1 MRTFVVTAS
10 LVLMAAVSGQQ
21 PAGKPAAP
29 AKPAANAA
37 PTKPQPVVQYDPSTG
52 WPIGVDEGPAPAASA
67 KPTPRTGDGNPVT
80 VTPLPAAGA
89 APAVETAASVL
100 ASGTQLGSP
109 LLDVYQP
116 LLAPG
121 EWRRLG
127 GLVVQWRATV
137 HGTNGEVVGVREFV
151 HTADPAHPDR
161 DRIEHKDGRVYVRCG
176 QQVFAERGGM
186 PMPAATE
193 EAARELALFG
203 MQLRMP
209 WAFADANAFAVVGKA
224 TVERGGDKLRKLTIE
239 QRPPHGADLLGPES
253 QPRPRDT
260 FELYH
265 ETGTGRLREFVH
277 RFAATEQTRR
287 VLLEEW
293 READGVQLPHRRV
306 YLDDAERPTTVLEV
320 VKCERRR
327 VAERDFR
334 QP

>member
-1 MRTFVVTAS
+1 MRPFVMSAS
-10 LVLMAAVSGQQ
+10 LVLSAAVHAQQ
-21 PAGKPAAP
+21 PAPKPTPAAAP
-29 AKPAANAA
+29 ASSAEAPAK
-37 PTKPQPVVQYDPSTG
+37 TQPVVQFDARTG
-52 WPIGVDEGPAPAASA
+52 WPIGVDDGPVPAAPPKPAAAANGKGAAVPAPTPPAAPAA
-67 KPTPRTGDGNPVT
+67 
-80 VTPLPAAGA
+80 
-89 APAVETAASVL
+89 ETAAPPL

-116 LLAPG
+116 LMAPG

-137 HGTNGEVVGVREFV
+137 HGPNGEVVGVREFV

-161 DRIEHKDGRVYVRCG
+161 DRIEHKDGRVFVRCG
-176 QQVFAERGGM
+176 LQVFAERGGM

-203 MQLRMP
+203 LQLRMP
-209 WAFADANAFAVVGKA
+209 WAFADANAFAVVGKS
-224 TVERGGDKLRKLTIE
+224 TVERNGEKLRKLAIE
-239 QRPPHGADLLGPES
+239 QRPPHGADLLGPEL
-253 QPRPRDT
+253 QPRPRDQ

-277 RFAATEQTRR
+277 RFAATEQSRR
-287 VLLEEW
+287 VLLEDW
-293 READGVQLPHRRV
+293 RESDGVQLPHRRV
-306 YLDDAERPTTVLEV
+306 YLDDGERPTTVLEIV
-320 VKCERRR
+320 RCERRK